1 MNTEKKSNMMSM
13 TATFGYTEIKNP
25 FAFLV
30 KGDYTSVWFEI
41 EPDKIG
47 VWDDICDNWPR
58 WTFCVMSRGEAIKR
72 ITEMFSKDEGWEI
85 IGTSESEL
93 KPFVSIL

>member
-1 MNTEKKSNMMSM
+1 MMSM

-25 FAFLV
+25 FAFLG
-30 KGDYTSVWFEI
+30 KGYYDSVWFEI

-58 WTFCVMSRGEAIKR
+58 WTFCVQTRKEALETIKQM
-72 ITEMFSKDEGWEI
+72 TLDGWELLS
-85 IGTSESEL
+85 TTESKLESL
-93 KPFVSIL
+93 VMKS